1 MLISVY
7 VSKMA
12 RPLSKLAGNHN
23 GRFAANDIIR
33 FRLLESRLHFGSFFL
48 PEFYNT
54 IRDKRVFKYVL

>member
-33 FRLLESRLHFGSFFL
+33 FRLLKSRLHFGSFFL
-48 PEFYNT
+48 PEFKKHVIKHTYT
-54 IRDKRVFKYVL
+54 FID